1 MHGNVVEVEVDSS
14 VDPERKGL
22 QEIVLPRVR
31 QLPGIVAGFW
41 LEPIDG
47 KGLSFTIFESE
58 EAARGALETMGL
70 KAGASPAPGVTVE
83 RVQTRAVI
91 GQV

>member
-1 MHGNVVEVEVDSS
+1 MYGNVVEVEVDSS

-31 QLPGIVAGFW
+31 QLPGIVTGFW

-47 KGLSFTIFESE
+47 KGLSITIFETE
-58 EAARGALETMGL
+58 EAARGAIDTMGL
-70 KAGASPAPGVTVE
+70 KPGASPGPGVTVE
-83 RVQTRAVI
+83 HVQTRAVI